1 MKELN
6 PLQNIFTD
14 INKIIQQLVVKNKQ
28 LADSYETTE
37 YRNNAEMYLNAL
49 NGYDTYIS
57 YLPFWTIAMFQK
69 VQPNIKINFVS
80 FWMKNPYNVPLKYRE
95 TLLKD
100 GREAFLKQYQEKNA
114 YYRTLNGL
122 PPLTDEAEDF
132 IYLSPTLA
140 KALESTTE
148 IPVHLLPVS
157 VQDKFLNTTE
167 FDKAIGKNKL
177 YLQYIGSKKIDVY
190 TARQAKDFEIIRY
203 PLDRYDINPN
213 LLVKFKEIYDNYKN
227 YVVEVLYN
235 QKMEENIPH
244 YRDFMGLLIIFYTLL
259 QLANSCTE
267 SLNDFEFLDDTTI
280 YLIFSMYGL
289 PDISIT
295 ASTRRKIVKSIL
307 KLIQNKGTLNIYYE
321 LIDLLGYKETKVNQ
335 LYLMKSQKFDPQR
348 NYEASSEPNIFFL
361 ENNIKSKDLY
371 KEISKVKQI
380 PES

>member
-1 MKELN
+1 
-6 PLQNIFTD
+6 
-14 INKIIQQLVVKNKQ
+14 
-28 LADSYETTE
+28 
-37 YRNNAEMYLNAL
+37 MYLNAL

-114 YYRTLNGL
+114 YYITLNGL
-122 PPLTDEAEDF
+122 PPLTDEAADF

-190 TARQAKDFEIIRY
+190 THDHRFPRKTSFPHDDRAACNRRRSNDPFGARND
-203 PLDRYDINPN
+203 
-213 LLVKFKEIYDNYKN
+213 LL
-227 YVVEVLYN
+227 
-235 QKMEENIPH
+235 
-244 YRDFMGLLIIFYTLL
+244 RR
-259 QLANSCTE
+259 
-267 SLNDFEFLDDTTI
+267 
-280 YLIFSMYGL
+280 
-289 PDISIT
+289 T
-295 ASTRRKIVKSIL
+295 ASDEFAVQ
-307 KLIQNKGTLNIYYE
+307 KLWCKHHPDAFGRFLH
-321 LIDLLGYKETKVNQ
+321 
-335 LYLMKSQKFDPQR
+335 
-348 NYEASSEPNIFFL
+348 SE
-361 ENNIKSKDLY
+361 
-371 KEISKVKQI
+371 
-380 PES
+380 